1 MLFGTENFEIG
12 ILLRLQHI
20 LKSDVMDF
28 LMKWISFLGN
38 SGVIWIVAALV
49 MLATKKYRRCGA
61 FVGIGLLLGLLLG
74 NVILKNII
82 ARPRPCWLVENVQML
97 VEMPMDFSFPS
108 GHTLSSFIAAFVML
122 RRDKRI
128 GFFAFVLA
136 TLIAVSRMYLF
147 VHFPTDIFGA
157 LMLAILI
164 YLGLRKHI
172 RK

>member
-1 MLFGTENFEIG
+1 MLFGTENFEFG
-12 ILLRLQHI
+12 ILLGLQHI

-28 LMKWISFLGN
+28 LMKWISCLGN
-38 SGVIWIVAALV
+38 SGAIWIVAALV
-49 MLATKKYRRCGA
+49 MLATKKYRRCGV

-136 TLIAVSRMYLF
+136 SLIAFSRIYLF
-147 VHFPTDIFGA
+147 VHFPTDILGA
-157 LMLAILI
+157 LIIATLI
-164 YLGLRKHI
+164 YLGLRRHI